1 MIDLKKAKLVFN
13 EYVNN
18 YDQNDDKVILKIS
31 HTYRVMERCQEIA
44 ASLNLDDEN
53 IQLAGLIGLLHD
65 IGRFEIDQLIHVKHP
80 LSFACY
86 PEDRKENSRGSHP
99 GCLLSNYQIS
109 LRCRSLSR
117 KVLILGIIPFPLYE
131 AIRVLCVGFGRIH
144 NTSIFLFIILML
156 LHVMIVFPDDP
167 VHLLF

>member
-1 MIDLKKAKLVFN
+1 MIDLKKVKLVFN

-65 IGRFEIDQLIHVKHP
+65 IGRFEQLKRYQSFIDSQTIDHANLGVTILFDDNLIEK
-80 LSFACY
+80 FEIDKKYY
-86 PEDRKENSRGSHP
+86 P
-99 GCLLSNYQIS
+99 
-109 LRCRSLSR
+109 
-117 KVLILGIIPFPLYE
+117 IIKTAIYNHNKYE
-131 AIRVLCVGFGRIH
+131 IETGLE
-144 NTSIFLFIILML
+144 
-156 LHVMIVFPDDP
+156 
-167 VHLLF
+167 

>member
-53 IQLAGLIGLLHD
+53 IQLAGLIGL
-65 IGRFEIDQLIHVKHP
+65 
-80 LSFACY
+80 
-86 PEDRKENSRGSHP
+86 
-99 GCLLSNYQIS
+99 
-109 LRCRSLSR
+109 
-117 KVLILGIIPFPLYE
+117 
-131 AIRVLCVGFGRIH
+131 
-144 NTSIFLFIILML
+144 
-156 LHVMIVFPDDP
+156 
-167 VHLLF
+167 